1 MSKRDEEEKKN
12 YEGHCALV
20 DCLIGIVKRMWL
32 LSYGWPRCT
41 LDGQFF
47 PSDTTFIYVYRHRII
62 NVVFI
67 FVVVSQCSLAMVS
80 KLSCYN
86 VFFRFIS
93 MWLCNH
99 MNVFTYI
106 HICEKRERVC
116 VWAKACYFNHHYEQM
131 FFGLLVIIFVS
142 SHIYPDGWIAK
153 RYVRE

>member
-1 MSKRDEEEKKN
+1 MLSKVIRRIDNVKTRWRKKKN

-106 HICEKRERVC
+106 HICEKRVC
-116 VWAKACYFNHHYEQM
+116 VCVSKSVLFQSSLRTNVFWPAGHYLRQ
-131 FFGLLVIIFVS
+131 
-142 SHIYPDGWIAK
+142 
-153 RYVRE
+153 